1 MNNEK
6 LAKQFEL
13 QLSELQSKCDEQS
26 RQLMDFTSMKGRM
39 HNENSDLVR
48 QLEDAESQVSVY
60 RCVQK
65 KICAQQKSSFCVK
78 QPFSILG
85 QPAVSSKGSTH
96 LSARGGQAHR

>member
-13 QLSELQSKCDEQS
+13 QLTELQSKCDEQS

-48 QLEDAESQVSVY
+48 QLEDAESQVG
-60 RCVQK
+60 VQK
-65 KICAQQKSSFCVK
+65 KLLCATKALFLRETTILH
-78 QPFSILG
+78 FRSISCL
-85 QPAVSSKGSTH
+85 V
-96 LSARGGQAHR
+96 

>member
-48 QLEDAESQVSVY
+48 QLEDAESQVGVH
-60 RCVQK
+60 RCVKQK
-65 KICAQQKSSFCVK
+65 PSFFVK

-85 QPAVSSKGSTH
+85 QPAVSSEGPTY
-96 LSARGGQAHR
+96 LSARGGQAHRR

>member
-13 QLSELQSKCDEQS
+13 QLTELQSKCDEQS

-48 QLEDAESQVSVY
+48 QLEDAESQVGVH

-65 KICAQQKSSFCVK
+65 KTFVRNKSPPLLRETIIP
-78 QPFSILG
+78 PF
-85 QPAVSSKGSTH
+85 
-96 LSARGGQAHR
+96 